1 MFPRKKK
8 NRTGTISVVVIDKS
22 HGYKEV
28 KNFGVVKTEAEADAL
43 YDKAVQW
50 IRTAH
55 GQSEIDFAGSTV
67 MQAERLEVER
77 VLNNISSVT
86 LDGPRQILGQVYD
99 SIGFNCIKD
108 EVLRHLVITR
118 ICQPS
123 SKVATVEY
131 LKFHHNGLT
140 REHNI
145 ACFYHTIDKIGL
157 TA

>member
-1 MFPRKKK
+1 
-8 NRTGTISVVVIDKS
+8 
-22 HGYKEV
+22 
-28 KNFGVVKTEAEADAL
+28 
-43 YDKAVQW
+43 
-50 IRTAH
+50 
-55 GQSEIDFAGSTV
+55 
-67 MQAERLEVER
+67 
-77 VLNNISSVT
+77 
-86 LDGPRQILGQVYD
+86 DGPRQILGQVYD